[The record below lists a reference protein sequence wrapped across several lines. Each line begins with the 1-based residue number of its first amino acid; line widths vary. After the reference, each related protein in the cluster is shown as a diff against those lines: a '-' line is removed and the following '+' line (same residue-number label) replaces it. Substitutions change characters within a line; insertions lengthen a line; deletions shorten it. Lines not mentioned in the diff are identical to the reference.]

1 MPDLEPL
8 SLYLDA
14 STIGGYYDDEF
25 KESTGQLWKRWQ
37 AGHYTF
43 RASVLVEME
52 LQRAPERVRKL
63 FAQTFSPIDLLPLTE
78 EADELA
84 GRYLKQKVVPSSY
97 SDDARHVAIAVTHAI
112 PYVVSWNFK
121 HLVNV
126 RREAGFNAV
135 HTLQGYPSIRI
146 VSPLEL

>member
-1 MPDLEPL
+1 MKPL

-14 STIGGYYDDEF
+14 STVGGYYDDEF
-25 KESTGQLWKRWQ
+25 KEATVKLWKQWQ
-37 AGHYTF
+37 VGACLF
-43 RASVLVEME
+43 RASILVEIE
-52 LQRAPERVRKL
+52 LQPAPQRVKTL
-63 FAQTFSPIDLLPLTE
+63 FAQTFDPADLLPLSD

-84 GRYLKQKVVPSSY
+84 ELYMKQKVVPAKY
-97 SDDARHVAIAVTHAI
+97 VDDARHVAIAVTHAI
-112 PYVVSWNFK
+112 PYIVSWNFK

-135 HTLQGYPSIRI
+135 NMLHGYPSIRI